1 MSSASTHAFLLKKYT
16 LQSYYSMFVCEKSQ
30 WKEESFWDLLFFFS
44 LYFYGSFNSIQPSRQ
59 CLILPSKKQ
68 KTPAHLGVKLKNSAP
83 LIKLNALNHL
93 NRATQRRR
101 WSFFLFSSAGSAR
114 TQKCGGACGNVAGG
128 SARSRQGRLLKG
140 SIHAMELSET
150 ASTRGDFWF
159 WRKIF
164 ARRSAQNE
172 HNYLLFTKYRQGNII
187 LSQIMLKY
195 NGKL

>member
-1 MSSASTHAFLLKKYT
+1 MSPASTHAFLLKKNI
-16 LQSYYSMFVCEKSQ
+16 LAK
-30 WKEESFWDLLFFFS
+30 LL
-44 LYFYGSFNSIQPSRQ
+44 LYFCVRKIPVKRGKLLGSVIFLFTIFLRQRFNFIQPSRQ

-101 WSFFLFSSAGSAR
+101 RWSFFLFSSAGSAR

-128 SARSRQGRLLKG
+128 SARSRQGRFLKG

-150 ASTRGDFWF
+150 ASTRRDF
-159 WRKIF
+159 
-164 ARRSAQNE
+164 
-172 HNYLLFTKYRQGNII
+172 
-187 LSQIMLKY
+187 
-195 NGKL
+195 